1 MGAALYWY
9 SAATEHVR
17 GEEHLG
23 AGRAT
28 KSQPLIDPLMV
39 MVRLLMSP
47 QPTLKPF
54 CCYYLC
60 DRQNGAAC
68 LKWTTTTGQ
77 FDASASPRPYR
88 GPTLPRRSTSS
99 QGNRPF
105 KVSTV
110 HLLLPEL
117 KSAPPPPNTT
127 FRAPK
132 ATRPKEPKSERTR
145 ARSAR
150 PQVQVCAS
158 TMMLPA

>member
-1 MGAALYWY
+1 
-9 SAATEHVR
+9 
-17 GEEHLG
+17 
-23 AGRAT
+23 
-28 KSQPLIDPLMV
+28 

-54 CCYYLC
+54 CCNYLC
-60 DRQNGAAC
+60 DQQNGAAC

-117 KSAPPPPNTT
+117 KSAPPFTQHYLQGSKGHASKRTEKRENKGKVGSAASAGL
-127 FRAPK
+127 RLDYDAPCMTSRV
-132 ATRPKEPKSERTR
+132 AAICLRPSPQAAASRKKPRLKKLART
-145 ARSAR
+145 
-150 PQVQVCAS
+150 
-158 TMMLPA
+158 